1 VGEQWA
7 TSGACGERERRGCE
21 RAERGRGGVV
31 RRPAY
36 GERPE
41 AHAERR

>member
-31 RRPAY
+31 RAACLWRTP
-36 GERPE
+36 
-41 AHAERR
+41 